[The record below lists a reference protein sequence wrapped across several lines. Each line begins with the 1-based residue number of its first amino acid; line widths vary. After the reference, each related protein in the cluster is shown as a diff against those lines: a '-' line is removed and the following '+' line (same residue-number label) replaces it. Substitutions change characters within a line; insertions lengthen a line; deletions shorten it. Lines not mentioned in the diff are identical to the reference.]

1 MTIKKLAELLLIRA
15 LQKRLNNTYNGLAI
29 SLKSAQ
35 PITIATI
42 LLRIQILT
50 PRTL

>member
-29 SLKSAQ
+29 NLKSAQ
-35 PITIATI
+35 SIVITTI
-42 LLRIQILT
+42 LLKI
-50 PRTL
+50 